1 MVSLSE
7 RSPKGV
13 VDTVKIR
20 IGSRPRAPTW
30 VPEIQALRSEGYETR
45 PRMKLWIVATGRRE
59 AKVRSEAERRK
70 IELSKNDLRARGE
83 TRRLGGSLHGQPRKW
98 SPMKTG
104 RLSTTT
110 TNLPRW
116 FEGAPQ
122 GALTIRREAFARI
135 RRRIDDGPAMRPQRG
150 HVASNGVGKPAA
162 CPMDKRLMS
171 VPGNERVA
179 NAVPPFEK
187 GSESNLRVLFYFTES
202 DPDEV
207 REDQPSGVIPRT
219 MSKRPVSSPV
229 LVPGMRLKSTET
241 DSFSLGSPKPRK
253 IKSLSLRGSPLI

>member
-1 MVSLSE
+1 MIPV
-7 RSPKGV
+7 
-13 VDTVKIR
+13 
-20 IGSRPRAPTW
+20 
-30 VPEIQALRSEGYETR
+30 
-45 PRMKLWIVATGRRE
+45 
-59 AKVRSEAERRK
+59 
-70 IELSKNDLRARGE
+70 ARGS
-83 TRRLGGSLHGQPRKW
+83 SLHGQPW
-98 SPMKTG
+98 NSSAKT
-104 RLSTTT
+104 RREITTT
-110 TNLPRW
+110 SPSPSGLK
-116 FEGAPQ
+116 EC
-122 GALTIRREAFARI
+122 REAYRHSAEKPLSKSS
-135 RRRIDDGPAMRPQRG
+135 RIDDGPAMRPQRG

-187 GSESNLRVLFYFTES
+187 GSESNLRTLFYFTES

-207 REDQPSGVIPRT
+207 REKESDPDEVREGQPSGVIPRT
-219 MSKRPVSSPV
+219 TSKRPASSPV

>member
-1 MVSLSE
+1 MIPV
-7 RSPKGV
+7 
-13 VDTVKIR
+13 
-20 IGSRPRAPTW
+20 
-30 VPEIQALRSEGYETR
+30 
-45 PRMKLWIVATGRRE
+45 
-59 AKVRSEAERRK
+59 
-70 IELSKNDLRARGE
+70 ARGS
-83 TRRLGGSLHGQPRKW
+83 SLHGQPWNSSAKTRREIKTT
-98 SPMKTG
+98 SPSPSGLK
-104 RLSTTT
+104 
-110 TNLPRW
+110 
-116 FEGAPQ
+116 E
-122 GALTIRREAFARI
+122 RREAYRHSAEKPLSKSS
-135 RRRIDDGPAMRPQRG
+135 RIDDGPAMRPQRG

-187 GSESNLRVLFYFTES
+187 GSESNLRTLFYFTKS

-207 REDQPSGVIPRT
+207 REGQPSGVNPRT
-219 MSKRPVSSPV
+219 TSKRPASSPV